1 MAEDFDDLDSVLELD
16 MVEDKSC
23 SNVIVPIGHKV
34 AKENMLDELKRSYEE
49 EAAEYGGTFT
59 SLEDGDEA
67 AMKTRD
73 LQAFMDER

>member
-34 AKENMLDELKRSYEE
+34 AKENILKESTFNKAEIKEE
-49 EAAEYGGTFT
+49 E
-59 SLEDGDEA
+59 LEKRNVPFSED
-67 AMKTRD
+67 
-73 LQAFMDER
+73 